1 MEVGPQRH
9 VTTLDAIGL
18 FQSKTPLL
26 FGLLCAA
33 VSLLSLYL
41 RQLLNGIMNAKI
53 FTYLMFLCPSVFL
66 ARVDAYDSVVE
77 VKVDTSKLLHTV
89 SDRFLSITI
98 DIGEVFSLFKT
109 LNVSDPK
116 VVTLA
121 RGLSPAVLRVGGT
134 DADESVFDPWETWN
148 GNMPTHTYTLQ
159 DWESANSFAANA
171 GLQLLF
177 DLNDQLRA
185 KDGSWDAINAEELFA
200 INVFKGYT
208 SVWWQLGNGKNYNLI
223 SIHMH
228 AHATHTMYCHRH
240 ARTHTLTHRHT
251 HIHTCAHL

>member
-1 MEVGPQRH
+1 MLPCDTLVGVH
-9 VTTLDAIGL
+9 TSTFNGSGTTSARDYLGQL
-18 FQSKTPLL
+18 FEANLLLL

-41 RQLLNGIMNAKI
+41 RQLLNGIMNANTFI
-53 FTYLMFLCPSVFL
+53 CLMLLCPSVFL
-66 ARVDAYDSVVE
+66 VRVGAYDSVVE

-98 DIGEVFSLFKT
+98 GIGEVFSHFKT

-116 VVTLA
+116 VITLA
-121 RGLSPAVLRVGGT
+121 GGLSPAVLRIGGT
-134 DADESVFDPWETWN
+134 DADESVFDPSGTWN

-159 DWESANSFAANA
+159 DWESANSFAASA

-185 KDGSWDAINAEELFA
+185 KDGSWDASNAEELFA
-200 INVFKGYT
+200 ASALKGYT
-208 SVWWQLGNGKNYNLI
+208 SVWWQLGNGKSCNL
-223 SIHMH
+223 
-228 AHATHTMYCHRH
+228 
-240 ARTHTLTHRHT
+240 
-251 HIHTCAHL
+251 